1 MTRQTTRLA
10 IVAVAFVGILASAL
24 ILYTWS
30 EKTSAGSERN
40 LQVLAYSS
48 FISSWGPGPEI
59 ARLFAERTG
68 IHVVYQDGG
77 IAGLMLKKL
86 ELFPCDVVVGF
97 DQFILQDALRARNWK
112 VLKSGSQESAFLPY
126 DKSPLAF
133 VYRKGEIEPPTSLD
147 DLLSPR
153 FAHAISLEDPRSS
166 SPGLQFLFWV
176 FEEKGI
182 DQGFSYLEKLKPSI
196 SNISPSWSTAYGIFQ
211 DKKAKLVLSYLTS
224 PLYHLIA
231 EKNSGYA
238 AAIFENG
245 HPVQTEYAGIPE
257 SCKECDSAGRF
268 VEFLLKPEI
277 QKIIMEKNFMLPVVD
292 SAKLG
297 TPFADLPNVKI
308 IEFKGEAQQ
317 LKNRDELFERWK
329 KVGL

>member
-97 DQFILQDALRARNWK
+97 DQF
-112 VLKSGSQESAFLPY
+112 
-126 DKSPLAF
+126 
-133 VYRKGEIEPPTSLD
+133 
-147 DLLSPR
+147 
-153 FAHAISLEDPRSS
+153 
-166 SPGLQFLFWV
+166 
-176 FEEKGI
+176 
-182 DQGFSYLEKLKPSI
+182 
-196 SNISPSWSTAYGIFQ
+196 
-211 DKKAKLVLSYLTS
+211 
-224 PLYHLIA
+224 
-231 EKNSGYA
+231 
-238 AAIFENG
+238 
-245 HPVQTEYAGIPE
+245 
-257 SCKECDSAGRF
+257 
-268 VEFLLKPEI
+268 
-277 QKIIMEKNFMLPVVD
+277 
-292 SAKLG
+292 
-297 TPFADLPNVKI
+297 
-308 IEFKGEAQQ
+308 
-317 LKNRDELFERWK
+317 
-329 KVGL
+329 